1 MIEGKIKQKLLFS
14 FFGYALP
21 LFIAVLTIPWLVT
34 NLGEEAFGLLTLGWI
49 LVGFAS
55 VFDLGLGR
63 ALTKYISEQV
73 SQAIFSSLWPQ
84 VRFVFK
90 FMLASSLVILFFSE
104 LASHWLIHDV
114 LVLSDDFKND
124 ALTAMMVL
132 LLSIPLVV
140 ISNLFIAVLEGTGQ
154 VKSVALV
161 RSIMGSL
168 MFLLPLLAWQMSL
181 GMLGVMMSLLLARLV
196 ALLGYALFARTSLLA
211 WYSMRMP
218 VSSSQHW
225 LLLKSGGWM
234 SVSTVLAPVLTTTDR
249 FIIGAILSVSLV
261 TYYSTPVDMLMKL
274 QVFSAALMAVVFPAF
289 AASYL
294 SNTHRTQ
301 VLFTKSAWLL
311 GVVMFLIA
319 LLTVLFGQQVLSLWL
334 DEAFAQQS
342 KWVLYWAAIGLFV
355 NALSF
360 VPFALLQAIGRADIT
375 AKINLIELPFYF
387 VVLFFAL
394 AQWGIVGAAIAS
406 TLRLTINAFLL
417 FFYSGHF
424 YVQVRKQ
431 SRIVSLLM
439 LIGLS
444 VLLLL
449 LRYH

>member
-73 SQAIFSSLWPQ
+73 SQAIYSSLWPQ

-90 FMLASSLVILFFSE
+90 FMLVSSFVVLLLSE
-104 LASHWLIHDV
+104 LASHWLIHDI
-114 LVLSDDFKND
+114 LVLSDDFKNE
-124 ALTAMMVL
+124 ALIAMMVL

-168 MFLLPLLAWQMSL
+168 MFLLPLFAWQMSL
-181 GMLGVMMSLLLARLV
+181 GMLGVMVSLLLARLV
-196 ALLGYALFARTSLLA
+196 ALFGYALFARTSLLT
-211 WYSMRMP
+211 WYSMRMS

-225 LLLKSGGWM
+225 LLLKAGGWM
-234 SVSTVLAPVLTTTDR
+234 SVSTVLAPILTTTDR

-261 TYYSTPVDMLMKL
+261 TYYSTPIDMLMKL

-294 SNTHRTQ
+294 SNIKRTH
-301 VLFTKSAWLL
+301 LLYSKSSLLL
-311 GVVMFLIA
+311 GVVMFSIA
-319 LLTVLFGQQVLSLWL
+319 ALTLLFGKQVLSLWL
-334 DEAFAQQS
+334 DESFARQS
-342 KWVLYWAAIGLFV
+342 EWVLYWAAIGLFV

-375 AKINLIELPFYF
+375 AKINLIEMPLYF
-387 VVLFFAL
+387 VLLFFAL
-394 AQWGIVGAAIAS
+394 SEWGIVGAAIAS
-406 TLRLTINAFLL
+406 TLRLTINSFVL
-417 FFYSGHF
+417 FYYSGRC
-424 YVQVRKQ
+424 YPSVKQQ
-431 SRIVSLLM
+431 SRKLSLMM
-439 LIGLS
+439 LSG

-449 LRYH
+449 LLLEYR